1 MEKLKIDMEKLKIET
16 VLGDHNYAVN
26 SLLDHNYAKED
37 FEPCNHC
44 HPCMRRIC
52 IRSISDDDEED
63 TPLFSALIQCKAPR
77 QDTGSLAAKGK
88 I

>member
-1 MEKLKIDMEKLKIET
+1 MEKLKIET
-16 VLGDHNYAVN
+16 VLGDHNYAAN
-26 SLLDHNYAKED
+26 SLIDHNYAKED

-52 IRSISDDDEED
+52 MRDHFISDDEEED
-63 TPLFSALIQCKAPR
+63 SPRFSELIQCRAPR